1 MNNTETAPRI
11 KRETKNKIRVDFE
24 RTNAW
29 TRFRLKFLTASSIKK
44 GLWWLFRFVLL
55 LGISYVILL
64 PFYTKI
70 ASSFMAREDFVDVT
84 VKLIPKHPTLDTYAA
99 VIKYNGYFQAL
110 LNTVLLSGA
119 CAVIQTFVCAFI
131 GYGFAKYKFKGSK
144 LLFALVMLTMIV
156 PHRTL
161 RLSLFMKFR
170 FFDIGIGKVGLFSL
184 LGGGLFEGLKI
195 IPFSSI
201 NLNNTY
207 WPLILLSLGGLG
219 FKNGLFIFMLRQFFR
234 GVPDELEES
243 AYIDGYGPIRTFL
256 RIVLP
261 ISVPMLVTVFLLSFA
276 WQYTD
281 TFYVNVF
288 FTTSGPKLLDD
299 IILIPRALDTDYA
312 GKVLY
317 EAAIRNTS
325 GILILIPLLVLYLF
339 LQRYLVE
346 GIERSGIVG

>member
-1 MNNTETAPRI
+1 MNKTETAPRI

-24 RTNAW
+24 RTSIW
-29 TRFRLKFLTASSIKK
+29 TRLRLKYLTASAVKNA
-44 GLWWLFRFVLL
+44 LWWLFRFVLL

-70 ASSFMAREDFVDVT
+70 ASSFMSREDFVDVT
-84 VKLIPKHPTLDTYAA
+84 VKLIPKHPTLDTYKA
-99 VIKYNGYFQAL
+99 VIKYNGYFPAL
-110 LNTVLLSGA
+110 LRTVLLAGS
-119 CAVIQTFVCAFI
+119 CAVLQTFSCAFI

-144 LLFALVMLTMIV
+144 LLFALVMLTMII

-170 FFDIGIGKVGLFSL
+170 FFDIGIGQAGLFSL
-184 LGGGLFEGLKI
+184 LGGGVFSGLKI
-195 IPFSSI
+195 LPFTSL

-207 WPLILLSLGGLG
+207 VPLILLSVFGLG

-256 RIVLP
+256 KIVLP

-288 FTTSGPKLLDD
+288 FTQAGPKLLDD
-299 IILIPRALDTDYA
+299 IILIPKVLDTDYA
-312 GKVLY
+312 GRVLY

-325 GILILIPLLVLYLF
+325 GILILIPLLILYLF